1 VDLCNATSPRIAE
14 IFMTET
20 LSRGLLLQKFV
31 RMEEE
36 TSLTRFTNAVLRQ
49 DLQMVYRILYRLSSL
64 SISSS
69 SGIIHLI
76 LILSH
81 RSSNNFHQLNLT
93 SEIHLQEELRSLTT
107 KSDHQKEQVRPI
119 PATLR
124 LILTRLIKLLALHR
138 WSFNPEEL
146 ILPNRGQTSRRVV

>member
-1 VDLCNATSPRIAE
+1 MDLCNATSPRIAE
-14 IFMTET
+14 IFRTET

-69 SGIIHLI
+69 SGIIHL
-76 LILSH
+76 LTFSH

-93 SEIHLQEELRSLTT
+93 QEIPLQEELRSSTT
-107 KSDHQKEQVRPI
+107 KSDRQKEQVRPI
-119 PATLR
+119 LATPR
-124 LILTRLIKLLALHR
+124 RILIRLIKPLALHQ
-138 WSFNPEEL
+138 WSVNPEEL
-146 ILPNRGQTSRRVV
+146 ILPNRGQKSKRVV

>member
-1 VDLCNATSPRIAE
+1 MDLCNATSPRIAE

-81 RSSNNFHQLNLT
+81 CSSNKFHRLDLT
-93 SEIHLQEELRSLTT
+93 QEIPLQEELRS
-107 KSDHQKEQVRPI
+107 DHQKERVRPI
-119 PATLR
+119 PVTLKR
-124 LILTRLIKLLALHR
+124 ILILRIRLSAPNHMSIHPGEL
-138 WSFNPEEL
+138 SF
-146 ILPNRGQTSRRVV
+146 PNRGPNSRQVV

>member
-1 VDLCNATSPRIAE
+1 
-14 IFMTET
+14 
-20 LSRGLLLQKFV
+20 
-31 RMEEE
+31 
-36 TSLTRFTNAVLRQ
+36 
-49 DLQMVYRILYRLSSL
+49 
-64 SISSS
+64 
-69 SGIIHLI
+69 
-76 LILSH
+76 
-81 RSSNNFHQLNLT
+81 
-93 SEIHLQEELRSLTT
+93 LTT

>member
-1 VDLCNATSPRIAE
+1 
-14 IFMTET
+14 MTET

-49 DLQMVYRILYRLSSL
+49 DFQMVYRILYRLSSI

-76 LILSH
+76 TLSH

-93 SEIHLQEELRSLTT
+93 
-107 KSDHQKEQVRPI
+107 
-119 PATLR
+119 
-124 LILTRLIKLLALHR
+124 
-138 WSFNPEEL
+138 
-146 ILPNRGQTSRRVV
+146 